1 MIQSRKIGPGLQAAA
16 LRLAAT
22 CPLPPPGV
30 PAGAPRFPPAARRRR
45 VVPQGAGRPLLALP
59 TAAAPP
65 PARPQLPRRRGS
77 RFPIA
82 NVVTGMAKSCCAAM
96 HLANFFDF
104 HALHLHVRGTTCI
117 IGINSVEPLPAS
129 SIIPTNNLRDGRV
142 FDGALLP
149 SLEGR
154 GRRHGRGGGGE
165 RRLGLQR
172 GPPSVTGLG
181 LQQ

>member
-1 MIQSRKIGPGLQAAA
+1 M
-16 LRLAAT
+16 
-22 CPLPPPGV
+22 
-30 PAGAPRFPPAARRRR
+30 
-45 VVPQGAGRPLLALP
+45 
-59 TAAAPP
+59 
-65 PARPQLPRRRGS
+65 QL
-77 RFPIA
+77 F
-82 NVVTGMAKSCCAAM
+82 
-96 HLANFFDF
+96 HLTITEPNLFNF
-104 HALHLHVRGTTCI
+104 HALHMYLHVRGTICI

-129 SIIPTNNLRDGRV
+129 SIIPTDNLRDGRV
-142 FDGALLP
+142 FGGALLP